1 MLISNIY
8 PALYYLFGSDGD
20 CVALMASH
28 VDDLLYAYLPKGGNS
43 EEILVVIRPW
53 INRNRQ
59 LQILWKAICS

>member
-28 VDDLLYAYLPKGGNS
+28 VDDLLYAYLPEGGGTVKKFLS
-43 EEILVVIRPW
+43 
-53 INRNRQ
+53 
-59 LQILWKAICS
+59 

>member
-28 VDDLLYAYLPKGGNS
+28 VDDLLYAYLPEGG
-43 EEILVVIRPW
+43 E
-53 INRNRQ
+53 Q
-59 LQILWKAICS
+59 